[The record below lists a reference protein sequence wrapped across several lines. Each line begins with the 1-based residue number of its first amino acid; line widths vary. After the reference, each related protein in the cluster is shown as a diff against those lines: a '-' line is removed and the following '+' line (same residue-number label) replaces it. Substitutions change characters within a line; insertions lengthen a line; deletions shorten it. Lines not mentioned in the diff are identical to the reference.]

1 MKVTPVLLI
10 ILDGFGYREAC
21 DHNAICQARKPHWN
35 FFWNTYPHTTID
47 ASEKWVGLPAAQM
60 GNSEVGH
67 LNIGSGRVVYQDYTR
82 IEAAIVNGEFHTN
95 PVLSQA
101 VATAR
106 DKRTALHVLGLLSPG
121 GVHSHEAQVGTM
133 VEIAAKA
140 GVNPVYVHAF
150 LDGRDTPPKSA
161 AASLESLGRRCAQLK
176 QRGGARI
183 ASIVGRY
190 YAMDRDQRWERV
202 QPAYDLIT
210 QGHAAHRAPDASS
223 ALAQAYK
230 RGESDEFVA
239 ATAIVTE
246 GAQPARMGDG
256 DAVVFMNFR
265 ADRARQ
271 VTRALTDP
279 NFSGFQRAYVPRLGY
294 FCTLTSY
301 GEDFKLPAAF
311 PPQDISNGFGEYIAH
326 KGLKQ
331 LRIAETEK
339 YAHVTYF
346 FNGGSETPY
355 PGEERVLVPSAKVA
369 TYDLKPE
376 MSAFE
381 VTDRLVEAI
390 NSRKYDAIVCNYA
403 NADMVGH
410 TGNLAAATRAI
421 EVLDECLGR
430 VIKAMQDSGG
440 EVLITADH
448 GNAELMHDEATH
460 QAHTAH
466 TLNVVPLVYIGRK
479 ARITSGGALQDVAPT
494 LLAMMGLPQPPEM
507 TGKPL
512 IDFV

>member
-1 MKVTPVLLI
+1 MNLTPVLLI

-21 DHNAICQARKPHWN
+21 DYNAICQARKPHWN
-35 FFWNTYPHTTID
+35 FFWSAYPHTTID

-67 LNIGSGRVVYQDYTR
+67 LNIGAGRVVYQDYTR
-82 IEAAIVNGEFHTN
+82 IEAAIQNGEFRAN
-95 PVLSQA
+95 PVLHQA
-101 VATAR
+101 VTTAR
-106 DKRTALHVLGLLSPG
+106 DRKTALHVLGLLSPG
-121 GVHSHEAQVGTM
+121 GVHSHETQIGAM
-133 VEIAAKA
+133 VEMGGKA
-140 GVNPVYVHAF
+140 GVNPIYVHAF

-161 AASLESLGRRCAQLK
+161 AASLERLAAKCTQFEGT
-176 QRGGARI
+176 RI

-190 YAMDRDQRWERV
+190 YAMDRDQRWERL

-210 QGHAAHRAPDASS
+210 QGRAAHQASDASS
-223 ALAQAYK
+223 ALAQAYQ

-239 ATAIVTE
+239 ATAIAPPGE
-246 GAQPARMGDG
+246 HSACMHDG
-256 DAVVFMNFR
+256 DALVFMNFR

-271 VTRALTDP
+271 LTRALTDP
-279 NFSGFQRAYVPRLGY
+279 HFNGFERAWVPQLGY
-294 FCTLTSY
+294 CCTLTSY
-301 GEDFKLPAAF
+301 GSDFKLPAAF
-311 PPQDISNGFGEYIAH
+311 PPQHLANGFGEYIAH
-326 KGLKQ
+326 EGLKQ

-355 PGEERVLVPSAKVA
+355 PGEDRVLVQSPKVA

-390 NSRKYDAIVCNYA
+390 NRRSYHAIVCNYA

-430 VIKAMQDSGG
+430 VIKAMQENGG

-448 GNAELMHDEATH
+448 GNAELMHDEKTH

-466 TLNVVPLVYIGRK
+466 TLNVVPLLYIGRK
-479 ARITSGGALQDVAPT
+479 ARMAEGGALQDVAPT

-512 IDFV
+512 VDFV